1 MASGYALMTANS
13 FAGFAVET
21 TYGASVAPTTYT
33 PVMDPKVNP
42 GIKWLKDSAFR
53 GSPVLDYD
61 EVQGVFQAD
70 YSFKTYCYT
79 DTIPGLIRATLGSP
93 DTVASVGS
101 TTGTGGTFSA
111 YSHVIGLNNSP
122 NTGSQA
128 PSYTI
133 VNDSV
138 DNTYVL
144 TAGRM
149 DTLSFSFQADA
160 AVEVTANFKTNLPNI
175 YGASITN
182 NPTESTQ
189 HLIPAWNCA
198 ASIGGAAVSVV
209 EQWNLD
215 IKRSTTQ
222 IYTLGSQSSVQ
233 NFQGPCEA
241 SGKATFL
248 VNLGQ
253 TYWSNALV
261 RDQQQ
266 VILNLIDPFTGYGI
280 LFQGTTV
287 QLMNPVISQSKNWI
301 ELELDF
307 DYVANTTDTVTLG
320 YSPIKVI
327 ATNGQATQY

>member
-1 MASGYALMTANS
+1 
-13 FAGFAVET
+13 
-21 TYGASVAPTTYT
+21 
-33 PVMDPKVNP
+33 
-42 GIKWLKDSAFR
+42 
-53 GSPVLDYD
+53 
-61 EVQGVFQAD
+61 
-70 YSFKTYCYT
+70 
-79 DTIPGLIRATLGSP
+79 
-93 DTVASVGS
+93 
-101 TTGTGGTFSA
+101 
-111 YSHVIGLNNSP
+111 
-122 NTGSQA
+122 
-128 PSYTI
+128 
-133 VNDSV
+133 V

-149 DTLSFSFQADA
+149 DTLSFSFQADS

-209 EQWNLD
+209 EQCNLD